1 MSRFDTDGGQQPT
14 PLLSPAFLGLVDHAF
29 FRCPFASVEDL
40 VTAASS
46 DAPGAGVS
54 EADINGFL
62 DLMAKDHTHKNAA
75 ADLKKGKSTT
85 GWIPLA
91 QMDLILLLNW
101 QDGSSIC
108 RRKKE
113 PWSSQGQPLKMTTKL
128 ERRRKQATT
137 KVAAT
142 RSLSDARAAVD
153 YWACC

>member
-29 FRCPFASVEDL
+29 FSCPFASMEDL

-85 GWIPLA
+85 GWILLA
-91 QMDLILLLNW
+91 QMDLIFVVELAGWLKYL
-101 QDGSSIC
+101 QEEKGAVVVSGAAAEDDDEVGKTPEASDDESGGDS
-108 RRKKE
+108 E
-113 PWSSQGQPLKMTTKL
+113 PK
-128 ERRRKQATT
+128 
-137 KVAAT
+137 
-142 RSLSDARAAVD
+142 
-153 YWACC
+153 

>member
-29 FRCPFASVEDL
+29 FRCPFASMEDL

-91 QMDLILLLNW
+91 QMDLIFVVELAGWLKYLQEEKGAVVVSGAAAGDNDEVGKT
-101 QDGSSIC
+101 QEASDDESGSDS
-108 RRKKE
+108 E
-113 PWSSQGQPLKMTTKL
+113 PK
-128 ERRRKQATT
+128 
-137 KVAAT
+137 
-142 RSLSDARAAVD
+142 
-153 YWACC
+153 

>member
-29 FRCPFASVEDL
+29 FRCPFASMEGL

-91 QMDLILLLNW
+91 HWQMDLIFVVELAGWLKYLQEEKGAVVVSGAAAEDN
-101 QDGSSIC
+101 DEVGKTPEASDDESGSDS
-108 RRKKE
+108 E
-113 PWSSQGQPLKMTTKL
+113 PK
-128 ERRRKQATT
+128 
-137 KVAAT
+137 
-142 RSLSDARAAVD
+142 
-153 YWACC
+153 